1 MAMRISAVLALLY
14 GLLIVIVLSIPLY
27 YGQPLDFGTHVGDI
41 VPAISCTSLLAG
53 SFLAL
58 FRHRSPVLV
67 AAWSWSLALQTSY
80 LTRLLTHVSDFRAAL
95 AIAGDA
101 GGHASMRQVLEQ
113 AAQASLLTQLAFC
126 AVPLVGLALVLLGNG
141 RTARRADAA

>member
-41 VPAISCTSLLAG
+41 VPAISCTSLFAG

-58 FRHRSPVLV
+58 FRHRSSVLV

-80 LTRLLTHVSDFRAAL
+80 LSRLVTHLSDFRAAI

-101 GGHASMRQVLEQ
+101 SGHARMRQMLEQ
-113 AAQASLLTQLAFC
+113 AAQASLLFQLAYC
-126 AVPLVGLALVLLGNG
+126 AVPLVGLVLVLLGNG
-141 RTARRADAA
+141 RKRANAA

>member
-1 MAMRISAVLALLY
+1 MAMRISAALALLY
-14 GLLIVIVLSIPLY
+14 GLLIVVVLSIPLY